1 MKKINGFI
9 GAPFTP
15 MNQDRSLNLE
25 LIQDYV
31 KFYVRNRIDGAFI
44 CGTSGEGYLLSVDER
59 MKVAEKW
66 LAESPDN
73 FKTIIHVGGPG
84 IEE

>member
-9 GAPFTP
+9 AAPFTP

-25 LIQDYV
+25 LIQDYA
-31 KFYVRNRIDGAFI
+31 KFYVRNRVDGAFI
-44 CGTSGEGYLLSVDER
+44 CGTSGEGFLLSVDER

-66 LAESPDN
+66 VSECPDN
-73 FKTIIHVGGPG
+73 FTKRGR
-84 IEE
+84 